1 MYQIARTEASH
12 NNNLEHISHWR
23 KIQAQILL
31 KHNHQAHNSECNV
44 KVSCHELQ
52 MDDERNLVYRS
63 HSVHDYTISCYIFL
77 LVQKLRVDLGPPDD
91 KNN

>member
-31 KHNHQAHNSECNV
+31 KHNYQAHNSECNV
-44 KVSCHELQ
+44 EVSCHELQ
-52 MDDERNLVYRS
+52 TSDERSCVQKPCCS
-63 HSVHDYTISCYIFL
+63 GYTIFL
-77 LVQKLRVDLGPPDD
+77 LYNSAGAEVKGRAGLPND